1 MNRPQQ
7 RRITL
12 GKMWKNK
19 IEDITLDWQGF
30 EFLTCGTM
38 VARSRSM
45 KELEIVLNL
54 ELGPLNGLYQKTPT
68 S

>member
-1 MNRPQQ
+1 
-7 RRITL
+7 
-12 GKMWKNK
+12 MWKNK